1 MKSAHLS
8 LVALTLT
15 AACATP
21 NVPSVTSTDVDR
33 AFGEAAYLST
43 LPATVPY
50 DLPTGSVTYD
60 GQIGADV
67 GGDAQGQMLA
77 DMTMQVRFDS
87 DAIGGTVSNINLL
100 DTTGLPE
107 QRLDGTLE
115 IAGFEN
121 EGDLGGIATGQVTG
135 VDGGGRVIDA
145 DMVLDL
151 RGSVINDQWYGD
163 AVYGSATGT
172 TSGDVNLGLNGVFF
186 GTER

>member
-8 LVALTLT
+8 LVALALT

-21 NVPSVTSTDVDR
+21 NAPSVTSADVDR
-33 AFGEAAYLST
+33 AFAEATYLSS
-43 LPATVPY
+43 LPATDPH

-67 GGDAQGQMLA
+67 GGGTQGQMLA
-77 DMTMQVRFDS
+77 DMTMNVRFDS
-87 DAIGGTVSNINLL
+87 HTIGGTVSNINLL

-107 QRLDGTLE
+107 QRLDGTLA
-115 IAGFEN
+115 IAGSEN
-121 EGDLGGIATGQVTG
+121 AGELNSTAAGKVAG
-135 VDGGGRVIDA
+135 VDGGGQVIDA

-151 RGSVINDQWYGD
+151 RGAVINDQWYGD
-163 AVYGSATGT
+163 AVYGSATGST
-172 TSGDVNLGLNGVFF
+172 TGDVALDLNGVFF

>member
-1 MKSAHLS
+1 MKSAYLPLIALS
-8 LVALTLT
+8 LS

-21 NVPSVTSTDVDR
+21 SPPSVTSADVNR
-33 AFGEAAYLST
+33 AFAEATYLSS
-43 LPATVPY
+43 LPATDPL

-60 GQIGADV
+60 GQIGAAV
-67 GGDAQGQMLA
+67 GGGAQGQMLA
-77 DMTMQVRFDS
+77 DMTMHVRFDS

-107 QRLDGTLE
+107 QRLDGTLA

-121 EGDLGGIATGQVTG
+121 AGDLGGIATGQVTG

-145 DMVLDL
+145 DMALDL
-151 RGSVINDQWYGD
+151 RGAVINDQWYGD
-163 AVYGSATGT
+163 AVYGSATGST
-172 TSGDVNLGLNGVFF
+172 TGDVTLGLNGVFF